1 MTATNMCSN
10 FGGFRCC
17 PPLKK
22 KKMKCFIGKPVNM
35 LDSMKKRRMKE
46 SNLDLH
52 AGSLVTSCL
61 GKDAEFYSTKKNS
74 IHQHA
79 GIGCDT
85 SFIVGTIFNLAKV
98 NTANCNL

>member
-1 MTATNMCSN
+1 
-10 FGGFRCC
+10 
-17 PPLKK
+17 
-22 KKMKCFIGKPVNM
+22 M
-35 LDSMKKRRMKE
+35 LDSMKKPRMKE

-52 AGSLVTSCL
+52 AGSLVTSSH

-85 SFIVGTIFNLAKV
+85 SLIVGTIFNLAKV
-98 NTANCNL
+98 NTAHCNLQPPSLFWTASRRLDSLAYIRKHN